1 MCLSVPGKIVKIQE
15 NVGTVEIGSIK
26 REVFLHL
33 VPEVT
38 IGEYVLIHAGCAI
51 ETIDEEEANKTLEL
65 IRELDQDEICQ

>member
-33 VPEVT
+33 VPEVI
-38 IGEYVLIHAGCAI
+38 IGDYILIHAGCAI
-51 ETIDEEEANKTLEL
+51 ETIDEEEANKPLEL
-65 IRELDQDEICQ
+65 IRELDQNEIC

>member
-1 MCLSVPGKIVKIQE
+1 MCLSVPGKVIKIKE

-38 IGEYVLIHAGCAI
+38 IGEYILIHAGCAI
-51 ETIDEEEANKTLEL
+51 ETIDEEEAKKTLEL
-65 IRELDQDEICQ
+65 IRELNQNEIC

>member
-38 IGEYVLIHAGCAI
+38 IGEYILIHAGCAI

-65 IRELDQDEICQ
+65 IRELDQNEIC

>member
-1 MCLSVPGKIVKIQE
+1 MCLSVPGKVIKIKE

-38 IGEYVLIHAGCAI
+38 IGEYILIHAGCAI

-65 IRELDQDEICQ
+65 IRELDQDEIC

>member
-1 MCLSVPGKIVKIQE
+1 MCLSVPGKVVKIQE

-26 REVFLHL
+26 REIFLHL

-38 IGEYVLIHAGCAI
+38 IGDYILIHAGCAI

-65 IRELDQDEICQ
+65 IRELDQDEIC